1 MNMMR
6 KMIRDWYKRRN
17 ETEAD
22 FSFVYSNDDVL
33 NICKIDN
40 ILDYV
45 KRQQAKY
52 LGHIARRPNT
62 TFIKRLLFA
71 DVKTTKRGRP
81 ISTLEDQ
88 VLEYVRLTADEFYKK
103 ALKREVDMADP

>member
-1 MNMMR
+1 MMR
-6 KMIRDWYKRRN
+6 KMIRDGYNRRN

-33 NICKIDN
+33 NICKTDN
-40 ILDYV
+40 ILEYV

-52 LGHIARRPNT
+52 LAHIAKRPNT

-71 DVKTTKRGRP
+71 DVKRTKRGR
-81 ISTLEDQ
+81 Q
-88 VLEYVRLTADEFYKK
+88 FQR
-103 ALKREVDMADP
+103 